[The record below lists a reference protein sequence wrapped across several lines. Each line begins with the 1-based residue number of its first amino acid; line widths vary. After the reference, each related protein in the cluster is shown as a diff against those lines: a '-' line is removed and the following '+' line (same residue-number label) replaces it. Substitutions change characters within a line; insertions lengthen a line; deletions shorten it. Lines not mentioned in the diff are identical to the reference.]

1 MGRSFARAHSGWFM
15 FKVMIVDDHALLRR
29 GLRGIIENFPG
40 WEVCGEAG
48 SGEAA
53 VRTTAELQP
62 DVIIMDVSMPGMG
75 GLEATRI
82 IHKAHPAVKIVLL
95 TFHKSTELIRA
106 GFSSGAVGYVLKEGA
121 EDDLLEALRSVVQD
135 KIYVSPAI
143 GPAAVSAVLRIVN
156 PPEADEVSAK
166 K

>member
-1 MGRSFARAHSGWFM
+1 M
-15 FKVMIVDDHALLRR
+15 FRVLLVDDHAILRR
-29 GLRGIIENFPG
+29 GLRSIIETFLE
-40 WEVCGEAG
+40 WEVCGEAD
-48 SGEAA
+48 SGESA
-53 VRTTAELQP
+53 VRVAAELQP

-75 GLEATRI
+75 GLEATRL
-82 IHKAHPAVKIVLL
+82 IHKANAAIKIVLL

-143 GPAAVSAVLRIVN
+143 SPALVSAILLIVN
-156 PPEADEVSAK
+156 PPEAEDVGSK
-166 K
+166 KKQRTSRS